1 MWKLNHFSVVTENT
15 ICVNFIRKLIS
26 ISYFPFFLIIRSD
39 SGYSQRGRFGLFK
52 RSSVEMTQY
61 PRRPASRP
69 RPRAESNRAPVA
81 PLAPRKHARTHQS
94 FVALTHT
101 IIMQIYKHV
110 NNKHTYRVY
119 RCGYEYYKVMN
130 IGGDGPRTGERER
143 ERERGG
149 PRRRRGRTRP
159 LREVGEGSHGE
170 RAACGWG
177 AECAARGAPPGHG
190 ARPRSPGLYNVANR
204 DGCELCIRDTAARG
218 DRPCGPCRA
227 VPGGR

>member
-15 ICVNFIRKLIS
+15 IFVNFIRKLIS
-26 ISYFPFFLIIRSD
+26 ISYFPFFLFIRSD
-39 SGYSQRGRFGLFK
+39 SGYSQRGRLGPFK

-119 RCGYEYYKVMN
+119 RCGYEYYRVMN

-143 ERERGG
+143 WTATAKGTDETASGGRGG
-149 PRRRRGRTRP
+149 
-159 LREVGEGSHGE
+159 V
-170 RAACGWG
+170 
-177 AECAARGAPPGHG
+177 ARGAGGVRVGGGMCG
-190 ARPRSPGLYNVANR
+190 AGGAAGPWGPAASPRPL
-204 DGCELCIRDTAARG
+204 
-218 DRPCGPCRA
+218 
-227 VPGGR
+227 